1 LFCCRQLLQRVAG
14 FIFAAG
20 NFYSVLLASSLLLVA
35 FCLLAADCWPFA
47 CSGFEPLCAHCTSCI
62 IAADAMWLL
71 LDTEACADDAGNLA
85 CFFEVFGC
93 LQWLLSLFVLIA
105 QADVAV
111 LQTRCG

>member
-1 LFCCRQLLQRVAG
+1 M
-14 FIFAAG
+14 
-20 NFYSVLLASSLLLVA
+20 LLASSLLLVA

-47 CSGFEPLCAHCTSCI
+47 CRGFEPLCAHCTGCI